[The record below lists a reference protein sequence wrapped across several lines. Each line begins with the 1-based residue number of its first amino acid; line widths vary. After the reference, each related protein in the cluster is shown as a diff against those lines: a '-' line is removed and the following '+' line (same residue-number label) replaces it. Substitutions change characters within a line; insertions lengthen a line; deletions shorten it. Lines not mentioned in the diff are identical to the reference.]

1 MFVLIGA
8 IIGAGIGALN
18 ARRRNGNRADI
29 AQYAFVYGMGC
40 AVLGL
45 FVTIIIHRMSL

>member
-8 IIGAGIGALN
+8 ILGAALGALN
-18 ARRRNGNRADI
+18 AKRRKGNRADI

-40 AVLGL
+40 AVIGL